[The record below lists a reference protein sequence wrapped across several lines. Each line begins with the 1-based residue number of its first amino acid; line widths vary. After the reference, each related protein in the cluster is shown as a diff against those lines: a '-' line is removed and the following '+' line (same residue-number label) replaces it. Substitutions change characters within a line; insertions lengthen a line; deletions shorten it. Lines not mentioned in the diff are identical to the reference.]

1 MFKKHHLCLLPH
13 RSDHRHLS
21 VLVVQTLFGLTLLFN
36 VYFIIQLQAGLDG
49 SMDQAVAASHQLMTT
64 AFKQEDERVNCRF
77 NSSLLVRCFSHEPT
91 THEIIIN
98 DLISI
103 IGLSLRK
110 KSLFVL
116 MCGLMMD

>member
-21 VLVVQTLFGLTLLFN
+21 VLVVRTLFGLTLLFN

-64 AFKQEDERVNCRF
+64 AFEQEDERV